1 MTLVDATAPPS
12 TLGTVDDE
20 LVVDAERTSRERFE
34 SLVRRLSEQSVAK
47 HYDAYADIPWDD
59 PEFAVD
65 PDDPRWALVEFDPL
79 GATDWYKA
87 QPMAVRSRIGLYR
100 AASAAKVGGQ
110 FENVLK
116 RGLLEYTFFRLANND
131 PSFRYVYHEVAE
143 ETHHGMMFQELVD
156 RTNANANLDISGMPL
171 WLKLLAQSVIPF
183 GSTFPELFFI
193 FVLGGED
200 PIDHVQRETLRSGR
214 DLPPILEIIVRHHVT
229 EEARHLSFARH
240 YLKRQVPTLPWW
252 RKQVLAFGAP
262 IILGIMAQIMLAP
275 PRSMAKEFAIPADVL
290 RDAYRDNPQ
299 AMERTRDAVRKV
311 RRLCRELGLIT
322 FASKR
327 VWKRFGIYADD

>member
-1 MTLVDATAPPS
+1 MTLIEARTAVDE
-12 TLGTVDDE
+12 E
-20 LVVDAERTSRERFE
+20 LVVDAANTEISRTSRDNFDA
-34 SLVRRLSEQSVAK
+34 LVRRLSEQSVTK

-87 QPMAVRSRIGLYR
+87 QPAGVQSRIGLYR
-100 AASAAKVGGQ
+100 AASAAKIGGQ

-116 RGLLEYTFFRLANND
+116 RGLLEYTFYRLDNND
-131 PSFRYVYHEVAE
+131 PSFRYIYHEVAE

-156 RTNANANLDISGMPL
+156 RTNASSDVDIKGMPL
-171 WLKLLAQSVIPF
+171 WLKLLAQCVIPF
-183 GSTFPELFFI
+183 GSTFPELFFV

-200 PIDHVQRETLRSGR
+200 PIDHVQRETLRSDR
-214 DLPPILEIIVRHHVT
+214 EMPPIMEIVIRHHVT

-240 YLKRQVPTLPWW
+240 YLKRQVPKLPWW
-252 RKQVLAFGAP
+252 RKQVLAIGAP

-275 PRSMAKEFAIPADVL
+275 PRSMAKEFDIPPEVL
-290 RDAYRDNPQ
+290 RAAYRDNPH
-299 AMERTRDAVRKV
+299 AMARTRDAVRKV
-311 RRLCRELGLIT
+311 RRLCRELGIIT
-322 FASKR
+322 MPSKQI
-327 VWKRFGIYADD
+327 WKRFGIYDED